1 MATADMTP
9 AKPKQWEPLAA
20 APILAGLYWLLA
32 GHGGDWLF
40 WGLLPGTLML
50 MSGMA
55 LLLLPGDVRITE
67 YMAAG
72 AFLGL
77 VLVVAVLIEGGFSDA
92 LFAGLGA
99 AATFVVSGHVA
110 LAREPSSEGAP
121 PPEASLWMDAKA
133 ALDEA
138 LLAYFVAFARLPG
151 ADEIVRLGADAK
163 RLEDVAQQKGWL
175 EHPEKLHPAP
185 PAPERVYVQQAR
197 VYGWT
202 YERVSYPSGYTPD
215 PEMPNAELWAQH
227 QNNRQAVAWVLR
239 HPGPPRPWL
248 VCLHGYRMG
257 DAWLDFVLFPPRWLH
272 ERLGLNLFM
281 PVLPLHGPRRVGLRS
296 GDQYLDGNP
305 LDLLYAQV
313 QALWDIRRGLAW
325 IRAQED
331 RARIGVL
338 GYSLGGLNASL
349 LAQYDEK
356 LDFVVTGIPPA
367 DMASVLWR
375 HIPPA
380 HRDYL
385 AAHGLDLDRY
395 RRILHP
401 VSPLAQ
407 PPKLERERLYIFA
420 GTADRLVL
428 PDQSL
433 ALARHWQVP
442 IQWYQ
447 GAHLTFRGE
456 AVVRGH
462 IEAAMQRAGWPVSAQ
477 VGATAQEDWG

>member
-1 MATADMTP
+1 MTL

-20 APILAGLYWLLA
+20 IPIIAGLYWLLA
-32 GHGGDWLF
+32 SVGGDWLL
-40 WGLLPGTLML
+40 WGLVPGSLML

-72 AFLGL
+72 GFLG
-77 VLVVAVLIEGGFSDA
+77 VALLLPVLIWGGFGDA
-92 LFAGLGA
+92 LLAGIA
-99 AATFVVSGHVA
+99 ALAAYLTAGHVA

-121 PPEASLWMDAKA
+121 PPEASLWMDAKT

-138 LLAYFVAFARLPG
+138 LLAYFVVSARLPN
-151 ADEIVRLGADAK
+151 ADEIIRLGSDAE
-163 RLEDVAQQKGWL
+163 RLEGVMKAKGWL
-175 EHPEKLHPAP
+175 ERPETLHLSP

-202 YERVSYPSGYTPD
+202 YERVSYPSAYTPD
-215 PEMPNAELWAQH
+215 PEMPGAEVWAQH

-248 VCLHGYRMG
+248 TCVHGYRMG
-257 DAWLDFVLFPPRWLH
+257 EPWLDFMLFPPRWLH

-313 QALWDIRRGLAW
+313 QALWDLRRGLAW
-325 IRAQED
+325 LRSQED
-331 RARIGVL
+331 NARIGVM
-338 GYSLGGLNASL
+338 GYSLGGYNAAL
-349 LAQYDEK
+349 LAQYEGA
-356 LDFVVTGIPPA
+356 LDFVIAGIPPSDLGA
-367 DMASVLWR
+367 ALWR

-385 AAHGLDLDRY
+385 SVHGLDLERY
-395 RRILHP
+395 RRLLHP

-407 PPKLERERLYIFA
+407 PPKLDRDRLYLFA
-420 GTADRLVL
+420 GTADRVVL
-428 PDQSL
+428 PDQTL

-456 AVVRGH
+456 AVVKAH

-477 VGATAQEDWG
+477 VGGGPQEDWS